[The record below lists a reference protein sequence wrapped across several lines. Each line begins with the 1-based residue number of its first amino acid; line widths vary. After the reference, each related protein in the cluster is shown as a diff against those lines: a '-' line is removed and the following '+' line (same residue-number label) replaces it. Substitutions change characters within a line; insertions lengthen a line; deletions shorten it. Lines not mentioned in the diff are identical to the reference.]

1 MRKIIPLL
9 SVCGL
14 IIFALAFAAHNGQ
27 AQNHLTGV
35 INHFTDGDS
44 FIIHGRKVRLWGI
57 DAPEYYQNCRDAT
70 GKAYPCGKH
79 SRQFFENLAASRA
92 VSCDIMRAAKRESR
106 IVAKCFLDGTDIA
119 GEIVKAG
126 HAIDYT
132 YFSDEFY
139 KSEERAAKLAK
150 SGLWQGDFIEPY
162 QWRKQNK
169 R

>member
-9 SVCGL
+9 SVCAL

-57 DAPEYYQNCRDAT
+57 DAPEYYQNCIDAA
-70 GKAYPCGKH
+70 GQEYQCGKQA
-79 SRQFFENLAASRA
+79 RQFFENLAVSHP
-92 VSCDIMRAAKRESR
+92 VSCDIMPAAKRERR
-106 IVAKCFLDGTDIA
+106 IVAKCFLDGSDLA

-132 YFSDEFY
+132 YFSDGFY
-139 KSEERAAKLAK
+139 KSEESAAKSAQK
-150 SGLWQGDFIEPY
+150 GIWKGTFTEPY